1 MTENIILLALSVVG
15 FLVSYHIH
23 VKKKKAE
30 KLVCFVGKDCDK
42 VIHSEYN
49 ALIFGIHNEVLG
61 MLYYG
66 FAIVLTVLPF
76 LGVIMLLGFPLTSVL
91 LVVSGLAA
99 LFSVLLTFIQLFLLK
114 EICEYCLVSAAVSI
128 AMFVVRI
135 F

>member
-1 MTENIILLALSVVG
+1 MTEDIILLALSAVG
-15 FLVSYHIH
+15 FLVSFHIYT
-23 VKKKKAE
+23 KKKKAD
-30 KLVCFVGKDCDK
+30 KLVCYVGKDCDK

-66 FAIVLTVLPF
+66 FAITLTVMPF
-76 LGVIMLLGFPLTSVL
+76 LGIFALAGIQLSSVL

-99 LFSVLLTFIQLFLLK
+99 LFSVLLTFIQLFILK

-128 AMFVVRI
+128 AMFIVRVL
-135 F
+135 

>member
-1 MTENIILLALSVVG
+1 MTENIILLALSAIG
-15 FLVSYHIH
+15 FLVSYHIY

-30 KLVCFVGKDCDK
+30 KLVCYVGKDCDK

-66 FAIVLTVLPF
+66 FAIVLTTLPF
-76 LGVIMLLGFPLTSVL
+76 LNIIAVLGFPLSSIL

-99 LFSVLLTFIQLFLLK
+99 LFSVILTFIQIFLIK
-114 EICEYCLVSAAVSI
+114 EYCEYCLVSAAVSV

-135 F
+135 L

>member
-1 MTENIILLALSVVG
+1 MIENIILLALSAVG
-15 FLVSYHIH
+15 FLISYHIH
-23 VKKKKAE
+23 AKKKKAE
-30 KLVCFVGKDCDK
+30 KLVCYVGKDCDK

-61 MLYYG
+61 MIYYG

-76 LGVIMLLGFPLTSVL
+76 LSVSMLLGFPLTSIL

-99 LFSVLLTFIQLFLLK
+99 LFSVILTFIQVFLLR
-114 EICEYCLVSAAVSI
+114 ELCEYCLISAAVSI

-135 F
+135 L